1 MKNII
6 AYSQGAV
13 EEVTGS
19 KHFLEVDGKT
29 YAIDMGAWQGNEQA
43 DIKNK
48 EYTLPKEIDS
58 VILTHAHYDH
68 CGLLPKIVK
77 DGFNGKIYS
86 TPATRD
92 LASVV
97 MMDSAKI
104 QQEKKNGAAYEE
116 KDCIEAMNLF
126 RCAVYGKEKK
136 VSDNFKITFYNAGH
150 ILGSSMVDVS
160 VPRYTNFISKL
171 FHRKSDN
178 RMHILYTGD
187 LGRKSNPLLNPPDIN
202 MPAPDYIFMEST
214 YGDKRHEALDKV
226 YQELQYVINRTV
238 EKGGKVLIPSFAVE
252 RAQELVY
259 FIKVLMAE
267 EKIPRIPV
275 YIDSPMAVN
284 ATGVFSIHSECLND
298 TIKNDFVSK
307 GKNPFSVR
315 SLKFISD
322 YKESMKVA
330 KSKKPCIIISAQGM
344 CEAGRIVNHLKC
356 NIEDPNNTILIVGYM
371 CEGTL
376 GKKILNKEPTVM
388 INGKECKL
396 KAEIHKIDAFSAHAD
411 YNEMLEWL
419 KEIDT
424 SKLKKIF
431 LVHGEKNAQEQLVKT
446 LKDNGFNCEIVKE
459 KEIYK
464 L

>member
-1 MKNII
+1 MKGVI
-6 AYSQGAV
+6 AYSQGAA

-19 KHFLEVDGKT
+19 KHFLEIDGNT
-29 YAIDMGAWQGNEQA
+29 YVVDMGAWQGNEQA
-43 DIKNK
+43 AEKNRTYK
-48 EYTLPKEIDS
+48 LPKEISS
-58 VILTHAHYDH
+58 VILTHAHFDH
-68 CGLLPKIVK
+68 CGLLPKIIK
-77 DGFNGKIYS
+77 DGFTGKIYT

-92 LASVV
+92 LASIV

-104 QQEKKNGAAYEE
+104 QQYEKGEAAYEE
-116 KDCIEAMNLF
+116 KDCIEAMNHF

-136 VSDNFKITFYNAGH
+136 LNENVSITFYNAGH
-150 ILGSSMVDVS
+150 ILGSSLVDIS
-160 VPRYTNFISKL
+160 VPKYKNFLFKL
-171 FHRKSDN
+171 FHKKDEK
-178 RMHILYTGD
+178 MHILYTGD
-187 LGRKSNPLLNPPDIN
+187 LGRKSNPLLNPPETNI
-202 MPAPDYIFMEST
+202 PAPDYIFMEST
-214 YGDKRHEALDKV
+214 YGDKTHEPLDKV

-238 EKGGKVLIPSFAVE
+238 EKGGKVIIPSFAVE

-284 ATGVFSIHSECLND
+284 ATGVFSIHTECLND
-298 TIKNDFVSK
+298 KIKDNFVSK

-315 SLKFISD
+315 SLKFIND
-322 YKESMKVA
+322 YKESSKIS

-344 CEAGRIVNHLKC
+344 CEAGRIVNHLKN

-376 GKKILNKEPTVM
+376 GRKILNKEPVVN
-388 INGKECKL
+388 IGGKDCKL
-396 KAEIHKIDAFSAHAD
+396 KAEIHSIDAFSAHAD
-411 YNEMLEWL
+411 YKEMLEWL
-419 KEIDT
+419 SEIDT

-431 LVHGEKNAQEQLVKT
+431 LVHGETHAQENL
-446 LKDNGFNCEIVKE
+446 LKLLKENNFNCEIVKANE
-459 KEIYK
+459 FYK